1 MPYPRLW
8 LALGCQQDSVPQ
20 QVVYGPACAAWHQ
33 NTFFLAQEI
42 RGMGPLGINLSE
54 TKRARSTSLTYT
66 ITQEKT
72 SHPNLNSPSLSL
84 KDEVVLCASS

>member
-33 NTFFLAQEI
+33 NTFLLAQEI

-54 TKRARSTSLTYT
+54 TKGSFH
-66 ITQEKT
+66 ITDIHH
-72 SHPNLNSPSLSL
+72 HPEE
-84 KDEVVLCASS
+84 D